1 MAKSVETTGKTVDE
15 AVNNGLEELGCS
27 LDQVTIEVLD
37 EGESGILKFNRRP
50 ARVRLI
56 LENAEDLAPG
66 ATVPDSE
73 QYDFSQPG
81 LAAMEAEDPGMLT
94 DTEFTDGLETL
105 VEAESQEP
113 VAAKTTEPVYYGDAS
128 DYLDDQTDEYA
139 EEAVAFVREI
149 LQFMDIDA
157 QVTFTRDDDHIN
169 VDIEGGDIGAVIGRR
184 GDTLNALQYL
194 LGLTLNRK
202 SEKHLYITLDAAGYR
217 RRRED
222 SLTDL
227 ARRCAAK
234 VVKVRKDFVM
244 EPMTSAERRIIHTAL
259 QDYPGVSTESE
270 GEEPNRCV
278 VIIPT
283 DKD

>member
-37 EGESGILKFNRRP
+37 EGETGILKFNRRP

-56 LENAEDLAPG
+56 LEEAENLVPG

-73 QYDFSQPG
+73 QYDFTQPS
-81 LAAMEAEDPGMLT
+81 LKAMETDDPGMLT
-94 DTEFTDGLETL
+94 DTDFTDGLETL
-105 VEAESQEP
+105 TEEGSQATP
-113 VAAKTTEPVYYGDAS
+113 GTTADEPVYYGDTS
-128 DYLDDQTDEYA
+128 DYLDDETDEYA
-139 EEAVAFVREI
+139 EQAVDFVKEI
-149 LQFMDIDA
+149 LAFMDIDA
-157 QVTFTRDDDHIN
+157 QVTFTRDDDHIH
-169 VDIEGGDIGAVIGRR
+169 VDIAGDDIGAVIGRR

-202 SEKHLYITLDAAGYR
+202 SEKHLYVTLDAAGYR
-217 RRRED
+217 RRREA

-234 VVKVRKDFVM
+234 VVKVKKDFVM
-244 EPMTSAERRIIHTAL
+244 EPMNSAERRIIHTAL

-270 GEEPNRCV
+270 GEEPNR
-278 VIIPT
+278 
-283 DKD
+283 